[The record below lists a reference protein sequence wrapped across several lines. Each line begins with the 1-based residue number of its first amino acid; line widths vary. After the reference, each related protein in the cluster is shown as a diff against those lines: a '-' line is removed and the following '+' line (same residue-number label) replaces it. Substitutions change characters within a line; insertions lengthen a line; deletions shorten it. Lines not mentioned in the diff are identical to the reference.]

1 MQQPFHLLLSPWQ
14 IFGAWQK
21 AMETLV
27 FSVQKGDAEGPL
39 VHEVSDCHLL
49 GSYLPIWVLFLEF
62 IRIRPR
68 GPCSNPAQTS
78 TWEQLCNRAHQNIS
92 LLHQNFPFLTILES
106 CFTFIKLYKWSSAGR
121 KVDLVSCAGS
131 LETPGVKAK
140 VIPNYEI
147 LSIPRIFFS
156 SSENKPVPHQCTL
169 L

>member
-1 MQQPFHLLLSPWQ
+1 MANIWCLTESNGDPCFLCTKGRCRRSTSARGFWLS
-14 IFGAWQK
+14 
-21 AMETLV
+21 
-27 FSVQKGDAEGPL
+27 S
-39 VHEVSDCHLL
+39 LL